1 MLSEAHL
8 ADVLHLPPLSP
19 PPPSLHTHSGMLEGL
34 GVNPNITAVEL
45 KLASNDL
52 GQGRDPQN
60 LATVFSRTACLH
72 RLDISDCGLDNIL
85 PEFMQQ
91 LTANPAIR
99 HLAIGRNF
107 NGKAK

>member
-1 MLSEAHL
+1 MLTEAHL
-8 ADVLHLPPLSP
+8 ANVSHLPPP
-19 PPPSLHTHSGMLEGL
+19 HTHTYSGMLEGL
-34 GVNPNITAVEL
+34 AVNPNITAVDL

-60 LATVFSRTACLH
+60 LASVFSRTACLH

-85 PEFMQQ
+85 PDFVQQ
-91 LTANPAIR
+91 LAANPAIR
-99 HLAIGRNF
+99 HLAFGRNF